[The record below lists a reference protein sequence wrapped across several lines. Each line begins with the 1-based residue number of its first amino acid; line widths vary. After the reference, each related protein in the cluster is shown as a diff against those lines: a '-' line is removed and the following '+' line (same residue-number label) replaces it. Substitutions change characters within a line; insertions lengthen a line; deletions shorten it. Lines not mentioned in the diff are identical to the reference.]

1 MTGVAFGWI
10 GSHDFRHESV
20 DTSHFSHASRGP
32 EGIVRPG
39 GCLYQSRV
47 GPLNWTFETVRLANA
62 RARPR
67 QEAAQGCKRSRRE
80 GFGVH
85 RHRRLESDRQI
96 GGTSLFGHRWP
107 RARCSSDFKKG
118 AASNLPMAAKSLGT
132 GMQARIMLVGLG
144 DCLKGS
150 SAALGSLNVRAPD
163 HTARG
168 LRC

>member
-1 MTGVAFGWI
+1 MRAIMTMTLRI
-10 GSHDFRHESV
+10 GR
-20 DTSHFSHASRGP
+20 RQRKN
-32 EGIVRPG
+32 I
-39 GCLYQSRV
+39 
-47 GPLNWTFETVRLANA
+47 NA
-62 RARPR
+62 RVA
-67 QEAAQGCKRSRRE
+67 EGSEFAAIAG
-80 GFGVH
+80 
-85 RHRRLESDRQI
+85 QI

-118 AASNLPMAAKSLGT
+118 AASNLPLAAKSLGT